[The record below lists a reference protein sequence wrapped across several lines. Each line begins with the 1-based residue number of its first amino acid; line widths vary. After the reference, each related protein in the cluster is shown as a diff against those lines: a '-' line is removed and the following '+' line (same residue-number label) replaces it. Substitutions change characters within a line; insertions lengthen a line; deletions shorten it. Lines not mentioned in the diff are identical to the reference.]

1 MIAPLAVRVMEHDAT
16 VYRHT
21 WRGTMLVSFISP
33 IFFLTAMGVGL
44 GALVN
49 RTSGG
54 VDGVAYLAFLAP
66 GLLVTTAMQTAM
78 AECTYPV
85 LGKVLWA
92 RTYEAMLNTPLGVR
106 DLLIGDLSWVAVR
119 MLMVSIAFF
128 AVIAGF
134 GLARD
139 PVSLLAIP
147 AAALTGMAFATPIF
161 AYSVTQIHDSGFA
174 ALQRFVI
181 MPLFLFGGA
190 FFPIT
195 RLPVVLQW
203 LAQVTPLYHG
213 VALARGL
220 TLGRLA
226 PTEAAL
232 HVAVLLVY
240 VSIGTVAAAIGLGRR
255 MSK

>member
-1 MIAPLAVRVMEHDAT
+1 VIVPLAARVVEHDAT

-33 IFFLTAMGVGL
+33 IFFLTAMGIGL

-92 RTYEAMLNTPLGVR
+92 RTYEAMLNTPLRVR

-119 MLMVSIAFF
+119 MFLVSIAFF
-128 AVIAGF
+128 VVMAAF
-134 GLARD
+134 GLARN
-139 PVSLLAIP
+139 PASILAIP

-161 AYSVTQIHDSGFA
+161 AYSVTQIHDSGFP

-195 RLPVVLQW
+195 RLPVILQW
-203 LAQVTPLYHG
+203 VAQLTPLYHG
-213 VALARGL
+213 VVLSRGL
-220 TLGRLA
+220 TLGRLG
-226 PTEAAL
+226 PSEAAL
-232 HVAVLLVY
+232 HAAVLLVY
-240 VSIGTVAAAIGLGRR
+240 IAIGTVAAGVGLARR